1 MAKIGRLGRYTV
13 IINGDYGYQSK
24 HVKAHSYAKAEE
36 VAKEEYKKEN
46 PEDKDVGCA
55 GIIRGWHVVW
65 GA

>member
-1 MAKIGRLGRYTV
+1 MAKNGRLGRYTV
-13 IINGDYGYQSK
+13 IINGDYGYLSK
-24 HVKAHSYAKAEE
+24 HVKAHSYSEAEE
-36 VAKEEYKKEN
+36 VATEEYKNEN